1 MKVNTDHAR
10 QVQVWDMNKS
20 SWNKKPFQIWWML
33 TEASVRVTNLPAVF
47 VRVNAYKPAGGTMLL
62 DRLVTDEEEAVH
74 TKLLSKYQALEEEY
88 EGQDEIP
95 DEIDTRLGVL
105 EAEIDKLE
113 TRVLIFDQMEIG
125 RAGAFVT
132 LDRYGTL
139 TVYRSYDHFTS
150 DESVEDSIIADE
162 YTFTPGGRQF
172 G

>member
-1 MKVNTDHAR
+1 MKVNPDHVR

-74 TKLLSKYQALEEEY
+74 TKLPSKYQALEEEY

-105 EAEIDKLE
+105 EAEMEKIE
-113 TRVLIFDQMEIG
+113 TRPLIFNPTKIG

-139 TVYRSYDHFTS
+139 TVYRGYDHLNS
-150 DESVEDSIIADE
+150 DESFENGNTAYE
-162 YTFTPGGRQF
+162 YTYTETVRRYG
-172 G
+172 